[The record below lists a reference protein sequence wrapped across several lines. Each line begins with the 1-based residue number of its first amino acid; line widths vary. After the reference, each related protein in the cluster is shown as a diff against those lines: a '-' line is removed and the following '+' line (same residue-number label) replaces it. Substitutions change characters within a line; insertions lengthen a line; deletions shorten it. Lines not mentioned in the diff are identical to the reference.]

1 MESMWYIPWQIEL
14 ILYLFWVLLS
24 FDSFLLFPSIP
35 SNWILCRSLNGGVKF
50 AFSWWSQRDE
60 TLIKIHGVRTWS
72 YIVCHLFIPDVSHYS
87 HAKQLIE
94 DTIRRNASPVRLE
107 QPDKERMGGSSSS
120 LNSSAS
126 DESNRFPGEFWFIV
140 FGFN

>member
-1 MESMWYIPWQIEL
+1 LHSVDEVREMR
-14 ILYLFWVLLS
+14 LLS
-24 FDSFLLFPSIP
+24 KPMYQGHGF
-35 SNWILCRSLNGGVKF
+35 
-50 AFSWWSQRDE
+50 
-60 TLIKIHGVRTWS
+60 TLYVICFTSDALRH
-72 YIVCHLFIPDVSHYS
+72 S

-126 DESNRFPGEFWFIV
+126 DESNRFPGKFWYIV
-140 FGFN
+140 FNFD

>member
-1 MESMWYIPWQIEL
+1 MYQGHGCT
-14 ILYLFWVLLS
+14 LYVICFTS
-24 FDSFLLFPSIP
+24 DDS
-35 SNWILCRSLNGGVKF
+35 
-50 AFSWWSQRDE
+50 
-60 TLIKIHGVRTWS
+60 H
-72 YIVCHLFIPDVSHYS
+72 HS

-126 DESNRFPGEFWFIV
+126 DESNRFPGTFWFIV
-140 FGFN
+140 FSFDYQVIGCDPKDQLQTYLHQLIWYLET